1 LKVKS
6 RRSRESIYD
15 FSGLLSI
22 NDDEF

>member
-6 RRSRESIYD
+6 RHSRESIYD